1 MKLSVS
7 LEQTDR
13 EGVLRLFVYNTVQG
27 IPRDVTVVH
36 DIAEGDWV
44 ALCYWLHDCYP
55 NINTVKLSDG
65 TFEDPDCLTVM
76 EAAEAAMV

>member
-13 EGVLRLFVYNTVQG
+13 EGVLRLFVFKTFEQG
-27 IPRDVTVVH
+27 YRPVTVIH
-36 DIAEGDWV
+36 DIAEGDY
-44 ALCYWLHDCYP
+44 ATLCFWLQNFYP
-55 NINTVKLSDG
+55 NVNTVKLSDG
-65 TFEDPDCLTVM
+65 TFEDPDCLTIM